1 MEFLGAA
8 SAGTLAAFDADGTL
22 WDVDVGETFLKWAG
36 EQGKLPRWPKG
47 PWAWVEYERR
57 LATGDLR
64 YAFEF
69 CMTAFADLPEKDVID
84 WAAALLKP
92 MADAA
97 IFPEMRALV
106 KTLHAREAEVW
117 IVSGSPT
124 WCVIPC
130 AALLGVPPERVIAG
144 EAAVDEAGRVTDA
157 LRAPLTIQETK
168 VSALLARAGRPPH
181 FAAGNSTYDYDL
193 IESARAVSLLVN
205 PPDDDSWRSRRNGES
220 WLIQRWERRKLA
232 NG

>member
-1 MEFLGAA
+1 MEFLSAA
-8 SAGTLAAFDADGTL
+8 SAGTVAAFDADGTL
-22 WDVDVGETFLKWAG
+22 WDLDVGETFLKWAG
-36 EQGKLPRWPKG
+36 EQGKLTRWPKG

-64 YAFEF
+64 YAFEL
-69 CMTAFADLPEKDVID
+69 CMTAFADLAEADVIA
-84 WAAALLKP
+84 WAAELLKP
-92 MADAA
+92 MCEDA

-117 IVSGSPT
+117 IVSGSPA
-124 WCVIPC
+124 WCVIPG

-144 EAAVDEAGRVTDA
+144 EAAIDEAGLVLDR

-181 FAAGNSTYDYDL
+181 FAAGNSAYDYDL
-193 IESARAVSLLVN
+193 VESARAVSLLVN
-205 PPDDDSWRSRRNGES
+205 PPEGETWRSRRNGES

-232 NG
+232 SG